1 MSSVGG
7 GRRLVLAALL
17 IASLCPA
24 PVTLLWSAAFVA
36 WTRMN
41 RRPIRTTTTP
51 VAILGAGLT
60 GMAAAFHL
68 KQAGVPFRIVE
79 RLEQAGGHAITIEED
94 GFRFDRT
101 GHLLHL
107 RDPETR
113 KLVLAWIGD
122 DWIEVERRSM
132 IWSSG
137 TYTRYPFQANTFGL
151 PPQVAYECLQGFL
164 KAHFAREKPAPRTF
178 EEFCLAHFGEGIS
191 RHFMIPY
198 NTRLW
203 GVHPSEITADW
214 CARFVPLPKLEDVVA
229 GAVGLNDREL
239 GYNTR
244 FVYPRLGIGEL
255 ARGLARTL
263 PEIELGRAPT
273 KIDWKARELHFEDEI
288 VRYEALI
295 STAPLK
301 ALLGS
306 LIDVPEPAFAAAKR
320 LRCTH
325 LYYLDVALDTPCQR
339 PLHWVYVPEEKYPFY
354 RVGCY
359 SHFSPDLAPPGKACL
374 YVELASRLSPD
385 LTTLVPEVA
394 RGLVEMGLIDSVNAV
409 RFARLRRIDH
419 AYVVFDH
426 AYFASLAT
434 IRPFL
439 DEAGIL
445 STGRY
450 GGWNYSSMEDALHF
464 GRDAAAGAR
473 ARMEGKRL

>member
-1 MSSVGG
+1 MS
-7 GRRLVLAALL
+7 
-17 IASLCPA
+17 
-24 PVTLLWSAAFVA
+24 
-36 WTRMN
+36 
-41 RRPIRTTTTP
+41 RPSPTIRSTTP

-68 KQAGVPFRIVE
+68 KQAGVPFRIFE
-79 RLEQAGGHAITIEED
+79 RLGHAGGHAITLEED

-107 RDPETR
+107 RDEETR
-113 KLVLAWIGD
+113 KLVLSWIGD
-122 DWIEVERRSM
+122 DWVDVERRSM

-151 PPQVAYECLQGFL
+151 PPQIAYECLQGFL
-164 KAHFAREKPAPRTF
+164 KAHFAQEKPAPRTF
-178 EEFCLAHFGEGIS
+178 EEFCFAHFGEGIS

-255 ARGLARTL
+255 ARGLARAL

-273 KIDWKARELHFEDEI
+273 AIDWKARELHFDGEI
-288 VRYEALI
+288 VHYETLI
-295 STAPLK
+295 SSAPLETLIGSLTAP
-301 ALLGS
+301 
-306 LIDVPEPAFAAAKR
+306 PEPVAAAASR

-359 SHFSPDLAPPGKACL
+359 SHFSPALAPPGKACL
-374 YVELASRLSPD
+374 YVELASRDEPD
-385 LTTLVPEVA
+385 LATLVPEVA
-394 RGLVEMGLIDSVNAV
+394 RGLVEMGLIHDVSAV

-419 AYVVFDH
+419 AYVIFDH

-439 DEAGIL
+439 ADARIL

-450 GGWNYSSMEDALHF
+450 GGWNYSSMEDAIHF
-464 GRDAAAGAR
+464 GRDAAKAARTLVDGSSGEERRAG
-473 ARMEGKRL
+473 